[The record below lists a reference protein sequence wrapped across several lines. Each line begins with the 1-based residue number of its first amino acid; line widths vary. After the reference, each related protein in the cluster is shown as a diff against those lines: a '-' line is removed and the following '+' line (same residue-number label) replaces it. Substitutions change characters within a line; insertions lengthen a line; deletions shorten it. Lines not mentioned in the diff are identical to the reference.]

1 MESKTGS
8 SGSTN
13 RSNTSL
19 CFFSPMYS
27 ISSRYDLSRSISL
40 PTIFMRCIK
49 SYSFLKPKYMINR
62 GDREKRNDPN
72 LASKAHFI
80 VCQFQFRSRKGT
92 RWGSYLI
99 FDEETCDSDT
109 LVSSFNQKKKIYKK
123 DLLQLHNCFGS
134 DQETSCHQITESK
147 FKEKG
152 AL

>member
-1 MESKTGS
+1 MDRRIDRIPASVSFLECIQSHPDMT
-8 SGSTN
+8 
-13 RSNTSL
+13 
-19 CFFSPMYS
+19 
-27 ISSRYDLSRSISL
+27 ILSRSISL

-109 LVSSFNQKKKIYKK
+109 LVSSFNQKKKLYKK